1 MTINRS
7 DFINKNTGKFTDL
20 YSVGKVLGVG
30 AFGEV
35 RLCMSKAGKIKRAVK
50 LIKKDQMSPEDKL
63 NLKNEMN
70 ILKKLDHPNILK
82 LYEIFEDPTT
92 FYLVTEY
99 CKGGELF
106 DEIIKKKIFSEAD
119 AAAII

>member
-1 MTINRS
+1 VTINRS

-82 LYEIFEDPTT
+82 LYEIFEDPKT

>member
-1 MTINRS
+1 VTINRS

-82 LYEIFEDPTT
+82 LYEIFEDQKT